1 MLTGESIPVV
11 KLPLKSSSDL
21 YHPESISSRAS
32 TLYGGTVILQT
43 RSGGAQGVQVRVKIF
58 LGIFEI
64 SKFVEKLETLT
75 EAAGRKL
82 GEILRILVSN

>member
-58 LGIFEI
+58 LCFKRVVRGCFSRPVVNQ
-64 SKFVEKLETLT
+64 SKRNF
-75 EAAGRKL
+75 
-82 GEILRILVSN
+82 